1 MRFFLVVLASFVLSS
16 CSSTS
21 ERSEVDYNSLV
32 EKYSVRKELHQGLMN
47 ILQIHA
53 TYLNSTVQRAQ
64 IQKKS
69 EAFKWS
75 TADVDSAISKMD
87 ESLRSETVLFMSFFS
102 PTPKLDDLDKIQ
114 SVWRIFLDVN
124 NKRYEGKAVKQSGVY
139 DEFLEF
145 YPYHTRFGTPY
156 KVIFNVPAINIEDYP
171 SKMTITG
178 TLGSITVD
186 FPAR

>member
-1 MRFFLVVLASFVLSS
+1 MRIIFAALMSAFLLS
-16 CSSTS
+16 CSSTA
-21 ERSEVDYNSLV
+21 ERSEVDYYDLI

-47 ILQIHA
+47 ILQINA
-53 TYLNSTVQRAQ
+53 TYLNSKVQRSQ

-69 EAFKWS
+69 QAFNWT
-75 TADVDSAISKMD
+75 TADIESAMSKMD

-114 SVWRIFLDVN
+114 SVWKIFLDVN

-171 SKMTITG
+171 SKLTITG
-178 TLGSITVD
+178 TLGSISVD